1 MSKQTPTLG
10 FDLDELE
17 KATRRYQQEAPFRK
31 AGRPAML
38 HKPRACSFRLPEA
51 QYRWLIEEAA
61 RRTLSTGERW
71 DASMIV
77 RELIEQ
83 ARISQDT
90 EGAT

>member
-1 MSKQTPTLG
+1 MAKQAPQLG

-17 KATRRYQQEAPFRK
+17 RESSRYRQEPVARK
-31 AGRPAML
+31 AGRPPML
-38 HKPRACSFRLPEA
+38 HKPRPCSFRLPEE

-61 RRTLSTGERW
+61 RRTLETGKRW

-83 ARISQDT
+83 ARKSS
-90 EGAT
+90 